1 MKQLVTLALATG
13 LCLSCATGAGAIDFQ
28 AKGQWYMGFIGGQSS
43 LVSRAR
49 DNGRYQK
56 ADGRDKFYAEQRIRL
71 QIDAV
76 ASESLSGT
84 VYFEIGNTRWGHAA
98 SGGAL
103 GADAKMVEVKRAYVD
118 WAVPDTDL
126 SFRMGIQALTFPNAA
141 CGSAIADDDAAGVS
155 FSWKFSENAS
165 LIGMW
170 ARPLNDNY
178 TSIGEAG
185 TGNDKNNFLD
195 NFDLFMLGVPLAF
208 DGVEVTPWV
217 MYGLV
222 GQNAFREHPHYALDY
237 TMSAFYSD
245 RWMHR
250 WGTDA
255 AGNPVELNGFGR
267 KGKAWTSAF
276 WAGLPVKLTLW
287 DPLSIE
293 FDVNYGYVEGVGRGT
308 IMRSDGR
315 QRRYDT
321 RREGWLAK
329 ALVEYKM
336 DWGVLGLFGWYGSG
350 DDGNPSNGSER
361 MPSVSPCAWFTSFFG
376 GGNLDWPS
384 NGYFTERNLS
394 LSGTWGIGAQI
405 RDVSFVDDLK
415 HTFRVAWWGG
425 TNSPKMAKYA
435 SGPARFDSNWGE
447 ASYTANEPE
456 VYLTTSDGLLEF
468 NLVNSY
474 KMYDNFEVNFE
485 LGYVVNFVDQ
495 STWRKANNFSSSA
508 FSKQDAWKAQLIFAY
523 TF

>member
-1 MKQLVTLALATG
+1 MKKLVTLVLAAG
-13 LCLSCATGAGAIDFQ
+13 LCLASAGSASAIDFQ

-43 LVSRAR
+43 LVGRAK
-49 DNGRYQK
+49 DKGRYQK
-56 ADGRDKFYAEQRIRL
+56 ADSRDKFYAEQRIRL

-103 GADAKMVEVKRAYVD
+103 GADAKMVEVKRAYID

-126 SFRMGIQALTFPNAA
+126 SFRMGIQALVFPNAA

-155 FSWKFSENAS
+155 FKWKFSENAS

-178 TSIGEAG
+178 TSNGLEAG
-185 TGNDKNNFLD
+185 TGNDKNNYLD
-195 NFDLFMLGVPLAF
+195 NLDLFMLGVPLAF

-222 GQNAFREHPHYALDY
+222 GQNAFRPDADGYIHYTVPGYMTSGY
-237 TMSAFYSD
+237 TSD
-245 RWMHR
+245 RWLS
-250 WGTDA
+250 
-255 AGNPVELNGFGR
+255 NPDFGR
-267 KGKAWTSAF
+267 KGKANTSAF

-293 FDVNYGYVEGVGRGT
+293 FDINYGYVEGVGRGGIT
-308 IMRSDGR
+308 RSDGTA
-315 QRRYDT
+315 RRYDT

-361 MPSVSPCAWFTSFFG
+361 MPSISPCAWFTSFFG

-394 LSGTWGIGAQI
+394 LAGTWGIGAQI

-415 HTFRVAWWGG
+415 HTFRVAYWGG
-425 TNSPKMAKYA
+425 TNAPKMAKYA
-435 SGPARFDSNWGE
+435 QGPASFDSNWGE
-447 ASYTANEPE
+447 ARFTANEPE
-456 VYLTTSDGLLEF
+456 VYLTTNDGLLEF

-474 KMYDNFEVNFE
+474 KMYENFEVNFE

-495 STWRKANNFSSSA
+495 STWRKANRAMSSA
-508 FSKQDAWKAQLIFAY
+508 FSKQDAWKAQLVFAY